1 MRAPPPAMRTGDEGA
16 TVGRRSLSE
25 GCSSLRPGPFA
36 QKHTRPL
43 GSRLHAD
50 IRRHRPRYGA
60 PPFRRGL
67 LDRYFRKHL
76 EGYLGELEVRQFD
89 SGHSNP
95 TFFVAADMDS
105 GRRDFVLRKK
115 PPGKLVASAH
125 QVDREFRVISALA
138 STDVPVAPARLL
150 RDDDAVIGQMF
161 YVMEAVPGRILVN
174 PAMPDQTPAER
185 TAIFN
190 SMNDVLARLHK
201 VDPAKVGLGDYGRS
215 GQYIARQVSRWS
227 RQYAELKTEDI
238 PAMDRL
244 SAWLPENIPDD
255 GDPTTIVHGDYRLGN
270 LIVHPTEPRVV
281 AVLDWELSTLGHPL
295 CDIAYNCLGYHLKE
309 PPHGFATVDFAAL
322 GLPTE
327 QDYVA
332 SLLPTHRAP
341 VDPDWNYYLAFS
353 LFRLAA
359 IAQGVYRRGL
369 QGNSSNPGSIKMSR
383 KSARERAEAPP
394 GVWCH

>member
-1 MRAPPPAMRTGDEGA
+1 MPTYAN
-16 TVGRRSLSE
+16 TVPVME
-25 GCSSLRPGPFA
+25 
-36 QKHTRPL
+36 
-43 GSRLHAD
+43 
-50 IRRHRPRYGA
+50 RHRFDVA
-60 PPFRRGL
+60 S
-67 LDRYFRKHL
+67 LDRYL
-76 EGYLGELEVRQFD
+76 GAQLPGYRGGLKVRQFD

-95 TFFVAADMDS
+95 TFFVSAEMA
-105 GRRDFVLRKK
+105 GGRRRDFVLRKK

-138 STDVPVAPARLL
+138 ATDVPVAPAHLL
-150 RDDDAVIGQMF
+150 CADDSVIGQMF
-161 YVMEAVPGRILVN
+161 YLMDAVEGRILVN

-185 TAIFN
+185 AAIFD

-201 VDPAKVGLGDYGRS
+201 VDPAKVGLSDYGRT
-215 GQYIARQVSRWS
+215 GQYIARQLSRWS

-244 SAWLPENIPDD
+244 AEWLPEHIPDD

-270 LIVHPTEPRVV
+270 LVVHPTEPRIV

-295 CDIAYNCLGYHLKE
+295 CDIAYNCLGYHLAE
-309 PPHGFATVDFAAL
+309 PPHGYATVDFKQL

-327 QDYVA
+327 SAYVA
-332 SLLPTHRAP
+332 AYCRRVGRTAIAN
-341 VDPDWNYYLAFS
+341 WNFYLAFS

-369 QGNSSNPGSIKMSR
+369 DGNAANPESIKMSR
-383 KSARERAEAPP
+383 SARERAELAWSL
-394 GVWCH
+394 VA